1 MFKDNRN
8 GLRPAW
14 LHTDSHGS
22 FSSSVVEGLKSSR
35 VGVAGDDGGDGDEL
49 ACDNGGEGGKVLEEK
64 GSKSSR
70 RQKGLS
76 GGGVL
81 VGNPDL
87 LTIPGVGPRNLKKL
101 VEKGIGGV
109 AELKQL
115 YKDKVNVCPLGLLNT
130 TLCIEFLSSVVPD
143 VNFC

>member
-14 LHTDSHGS
+14 LHTNSDGL
-22 FSSSVVEGLKSSR
+22 FSSSSSGEGLKSSR
-35 VGVAGDDGGDGDEL
+35 VSVAGDNGGDGDGF
-49 ACDNGGEGGKVLEEK
+49 ACDNDGEGEKVLEEK

-70 RQKGLS
+70 RQKGLA

-101 VEKGIGGV
+101 VEKGIAGV

-115 YKDKVNVCPLGLLNT
+115 YKDKVKKFGHLG
-130 TLCIEFLSSVVPD
+130 F
-143 VNFC
+143 